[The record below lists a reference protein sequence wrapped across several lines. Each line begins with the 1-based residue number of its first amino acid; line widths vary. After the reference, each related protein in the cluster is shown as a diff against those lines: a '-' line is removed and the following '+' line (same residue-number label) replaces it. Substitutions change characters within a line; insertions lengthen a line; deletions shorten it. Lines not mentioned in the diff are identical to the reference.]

1 MKLKNQFNLLAIFIT
16 AIPLACLLFVCI
28 NMYLRSQKNILL
40 TGYEEVR
47 ALDSSNMTK
56 EDYNLFL
63 KNVRLLPKD
72 VETALIDNTTG
83 LVIISSI
90 KEIPTNSYLSQFELW
105 LIMEGTSNKY
115 FYQFTTLNTFTLNSM
130 MVTRVPRKKS
140 ATSRNQ
146 LYLPILYTILTLIVF
161 ICIIIIIILSRTIN
175 NSIRKIEETT
185 QELADGNLGNKI
197 PAVTKKPNEITSILE
212 SLEKMRI
219 SLVEAQN
226 QKTKFIMGISHDLRT
241 PVAVIKG
248 YTEAISDG
256 VISEPEDVKN
266 ATELITTKARQL
278 ETMIDALINFTKLNS
293 TEIRESMKT
302 QSITDFITE
311 ITREEQTIGNVF
323 NRNIILK
330 VNFDKDVLIPFDR
343 LLVTRV
349 FENLF
354 NNALRYTKDND
365 TITLESYIDNPNS
378 CVIYKIHDTGI
389 GIDEQDLKNI
399 FELFY
404 RGTDS
409 RREEGM
415 GIGLSVVKNI
425 IETHCWDITVDSK
438 KNEGTCFTIT
448 MPFKSNQ

>member
-1 MKLKNQFNLLAIFIT
+1 MKLKKQFNLLAIFIT

-28 NMYLRSQKNILL
+28 NMYLRSQKNLLL
-40 TGYEEVR
+40 TGSDEVR

-90 KEIPTNSYLSQFELW
+90 KEIPINTYLSQFELW
-105 LIMEGTSNKY
+105 MIMEGTSNKY

-130 MVTRVPRKKS
+130 MITRVPRKKS

-146 LYLPILYTILTLIVF
+146 YYLPILYTVVTLIVL
-161 ICIIIIIILSRTIN
+161 ICITIIIILSGTIN
-175 NSIRKIEETT
+175 RSIKMIEDTT
-185 QELADGNLGNKI
+185 QELANGNLGNKI

-248 YTEAISDG
+248 YTEAITDG
-256 VISEPEDVKN
+256 VISEKEDVKN
-266 ATELITTKARQL
+266 ATELITTKAKQL
-278 ETMIDALINFTKLNS
+278 ENMIDTLINFTKLNS
-293 TEIRESMKT
+293 TEIRETMKT
-302 QSITDFITE
+302 QSITEFISE

-323 NRNIILK
+323 NRTIVLN
-330 VNFDKDVLIPFDR
+330 VNFDKEVLVPFDKQ
-343 LLVTRV
+343 LVTRV

-354 NNALRYTKDND
+354 NNALRYTRDND
-365 TITLESYIDNPNS
+365 TITLESYIDEEKRA
-378 CVIYKIHDTGI
+378 VIYNIKDTGI
-389 GIDEQDLKNI
+389 GIDQKDLKNI

-409 RREEGM
+409 RLEEGM

-425 IETHCWDITVDSK
+425 IETHCWNISVDSVK
-438 KNEGTCFTIT
+438 GKGTCFTIT
-448 MPFKSNQ
+448 IPFK

>member
-1 MKLKNQFNLLAIFIT
+1 MKLKKQFNLLAIFIT

-28 NMYLRSQKNILL
+28 NMYLRSQKNLLL

-47 ALDSSNMTK
+47 ALDSSNMTRQ
-56 EDYNLFL
+56 DYNLFL

-90 KEIPTNSYLSQFELW
+90 EEMPTNSYLSQFELW
-105 LIMEGTSNKY
+105 LIMEGTSNRY
-115 FYQFTTLNTFTLNSM
+115 FYQFTTLNTYTLDSM

-140 ATSRNQ
+140 AASRNQ
-146 LYLPILYTILTLIVF
+146 YYLPILYTILTLIVI
-161 ICIIIIIILSRTIN
+161 ICIIIILILSNTIN
-175 NSIRKIEETT
+175 KSIKKIEDTT

-197 PAVTKKPNEITSILE
+197 QTVTSKPNEITSILE

-248 YTEAISDG
+248 YTEAITDG
-256 VISEPEDVKN
+256 VISGDEIKN
-266 ATELITTKARQL
+266 ATDLITTKAKQL
-278 ETMIDALINFTKLNS
+278 ETMIDTLISFTRLNS
-293 TEIRESMKT
+293 TEIRQAMKT
-302 QSITDFITE
+302 QSITSFISE
-311 ITREEQTIGNVF
+311 ITREEATIGNVF
-323 NRNIILK
+323 KRNIVVK
-330 VNFDKDVLIPFDR
+330 VDFEKEVLVPFDKQ
-343 LLVTRV
+343 LVTRV

-354 NNALRYTKDND
+354 NNALRYTRDND
-365 TITLESYIDNPNS
+365 TITLEAYIDNEKRN
-378 CVIYKIHDTGI
+378 VIYKIEDTGI
-389 GIDEQDLKNI
+389 GIEEKDLNNI

-404 RGTDS
+404 RGTNS
-409 RREEGM
+409 RLEEGM

-425 IETHCWDITVDSK
+425 IETHQWKINVESK
-438 KNEGTCFTIT
+438 KDEGTCFTIEI
-448 MPFKSNQ
+448 PFK

>member
-1 MKLKNQFNLLAIFIT
+1 MKLKKQFNLLAIFIT

-28 NMYLRSQKNILL
+28 NMYLRSQKNLLL

-47 ALDSSNMTK
+47 ALDSSNMTRQ
-56 EDYNLFL
+56 DYNLFL

-105 LIMEGTSNKY
+105 LIMEGTSNRY
-115 FYQFTTLNTFTLNSM
+115 FYQFTTLSTFTLDSM

-140 ATSRNQ
+140 AASRNQ
-146 LYLPILYTILTLIVF
+146 YYLPILYTVLTLIVI
-161 ICIIIIIILSRTIN
+161 ICIIIILILSNTIN
-175 NSIRKIEETT
+175 KSIKKIEDTT
-185 QELADGNLGNKI
+185 QELADGNLGHKI
-197 PAVTKKPNEITSILE
+197 QTVTSKPNEITSILE

-248 YTEAISDG
+248 YTEAITDG
-256 VISEPEDVKN
+256 VISGDEIKN
-266 ATELITTKARQL
+266 ATDLITTKAKQL
-278 ETMIDALINFTKLNS
+278 ETMIDTLISFTRLNS
-293 TEIRESMKT
+293 TEIRQAMKT
-302 QSITDFITE
+302 QSITSFISE
-311 ITREEQTIGNVF
+311 ITREEATIGNVF
-323 NRNIILK
+323 KRNIVVK
-330 VNFDKDVLIPFDR
+330 VDFEKEVLVPFDKQ
-343 LLVTRV
+343 LVTRV

-354 NNALRYTKDND
+354 NNALRYTRDND
-365 TITLESYIDNPNS
+365 TITLKAYIDNEKRNL
-378 CVIYKIHDTGI
+378 IYKIEDTGI
-389 GIDEQDLKNI
+389 GIEEKDLNNI

-404 RGTDS
+404 RGTNS
-409 RREEGM
+409 RLEEGM

-425 IETHCWDITVDSK
+425 IETHQWKINVESRKDQ
-438 KNEGTCFTIT
+438 GTCFTIEI
-448 MPFKSNQ
+448 PFK

>member
-40 TGYEEVR
+40 TGYQEVR
-47 ALDSSNMTK
+47 DLDSSNMTK

-72 VETALIDNTTG
+72 VETALIDNNTG

-90 KEIPTNSYLSQFELW
+90 KEMPTNSYASQFELW

-115 FYQFTTLNTFTLNSM
+115 FYQFTSLNTSTLNSM
-130 MVTRVPRKKS
+130 MITRVPRKKS
-140 ATSRNQ
+140 AASRNQ
-146 LYLPILYTILTLIVF
+146 LYLPILYSILTLIVI
-161 ICIIIIIILSRTIN
+161 ICIIIIIILARTIN
-175 NSIRKIEETT
+175 NSIKKIEDTT
-185 QELADGNLGNKI
+185 QELANGNLGNKI
-197 PAVTKKPNEITSILE
+197 PTVTKKPNEITSILE

-256 VISEPEDVKN
+256 VISEPDDVKN
-266 ATELITTKARQL
+266 ATELITTKAKQL
-278 ETMIDALINFTKLNS
+278 ETMIDTLINFTKLNS
-293 TEIRESMKT
+293 TEIRQTMKS
-302 QSITDFITE
+302 QSITEFITE

-330 VNFDKDVLIPFDR
+330 VDFTKDIQVPFDR
-343 LLVTRV
+343 QLVTRV

-365 TITLESYIDNPNS
+365 TITLESYINEEEHN
-378 CVIYKIHDTGI
+378 VIYKIHDTGI
-389 GIDEQDLKNI
+389 GIDEKDLKNI

-425 IETHCWDITVDSK
+425 IETHRWNISVSSK
-438 KNEGTCFTIT
+438 KNEDTCFTIT
-448 MPFKSNQ
+448 IPY

>member
-40 TGYEEVR
+40 SGYEEVR
-47 ALDSSNMTK
+47 TLDSSNMTK

-63 KNVRLLPKD
+63 KNVRLLPKN
-72 VETALIDNTTG
+72 VETALIDNITG
-83 LVIISSI
+83 LVITSSI
-90 KEIPTNSYLSQFELW
+90 KEIPTNSYMSQFELW
-105 LIMEGTSNKY
+105 LIMEGTSNRY
-115 FYQFTTLNTFTLNSM
+115 FYQFTTLNTFTLDSM
-130 MVTRVPRKKS
+130 MITRVPRKKS
-140 ATSRNQ
+140 AAARNQ
-146 LYLPILYTILTLIVF
+146 LYMPILYTVLTLIVF
-161 ICIIIIIILSRTIN
+161 ICIIIILVLSRTIN
-175 NSIRKIEETT
+175 NSIKKIEETT

-197 PAVTKKPNEITSILE
+197 PTVTKKPNEITSILE

-256 VISEPEDVKN
+256 VISEPDDVKN
-266 ATELITTKARQL
+266 ATELITTKAKQL
-278 ETMIDALINFTKLNS
+278 ETMIDTLINFTKLNS
-293 TEIRESMKT
+293 VEIRQAMKT
-302 QSITDFITE
+302 QSITDFISE
-311 ITREEQTIGNVF
+311 ITHEEQTIGNVF
-323 NRNIILK
+323 KRNIILD
-330 VNFDKDVLIPFDR
+330 VNFEKNVLIPFDR
-343 LLVTRV
+343 QLVTRV

-365 TITLESYIDNPNS
+365 TIKLESYIDSKNS

-389 GIDEQDLKNI
+389 GIDEKDLKNI

-425 IETHCWDITVDSK
+425 IETHRWNISVSSK
-438 KNEGTCFTIT
+438 KNEDTCFTIT
-448 MPFKSNQ
+448 IPY